1 MISLQKYANWIFCIL
16 QKKWKR
22 EKKYVRD
29 RESEREREREREF
42 IKEID

>member
-22 EKKYVRD
+22 EKKYVRE
-29 RESEREREREREF
+29 RESDF